1 MLTSLISFL
10 IVLGVLIFVHELGH
24 FWVAKRSKVGVL
36 KFSLGFGPKLFGI
49 KRGETEYLISA
60 FPLGGYVKMLG
71 DDPSEELP
79 EEDRGRA
86 FNYKSVGTRMAIV
99 FAGPF
104 ANFILAWLIFMM
116 ILAMGLAIPIPRLD
130 SALPNINN
138 VLPGSPA
145 EQAGIKSGDRV
156 RSIDGVN
163 IDTWDEM
170 TKVVRRSADK
180 KLHFIVER
188 GGRMVE
194 TDVTPKA
201 APNST
206 EKAPPGAAVGQIGVS
221 SQQLVGEVI
230 KADSIFMA
238 PVLAAKA
245 LWEWCGVI
253 VESVKKLVTAEV
265 SAKNIGGPVLI
276 AQQAGAQAKE
286 GILPLIMFMAV
297 ISINLGI
304 LNLLPIPVLDG
315 GHLFFFMIEALI
327 GKPLDIKHREI
338 AQQIGLVLLLGLML
352 FAMYNDI
359 VRIWDDIVRVVT
371 QR

>member
-1 MLTSLISFL
+1 MLTSLVSFI

-24 FWVAKRSKVGVL
+24 FLVAKRSGVGVL

-49 KRGETEYLISA
+49 KRGETEYLISV
-60 FPLGGYVKMLG
+60 FPLGGYVKMVG

-79 EEDRGRA
+79 EEDRAKA
-86 FNYKSVGTRMAIV
+86 FNHKSVGIRTAIV

-104 ANFILAWLIFMM
+104 ANFLLAWLIFTL
-116 ILAMGLAIPIPRLD
+116 ILAIGLAIPIPRID
-130 SALPNINN
+130 SALPNINT
-138 VLPGSPA
+138 VVAGSPA
-145 EQAGIKSGDRV
+145 EEAGIQSGDRV
-156 RSIDGVN
+156 RSIDGVTV
-163 IDTWDEM
+163 DTWDEM
-170 TKVVRRSADK
+170 TKIVRKSPDK
-180 KLHFIVER
+180 KLHFVIER
-188 GGRMVE
+188 DGKMVE

-201 APNST
+201 KPDDK
-206 EKAPPGAAVGQIGVS
+206 EPVGQIGVS
-221 SQQLVGEVI
+221 SQALVGAVI
-230 KADSIFMA
+230 KADNILMSPILGVQA
-238 PVLAAKA
+238 V
-245 LWEWCGVI
+245 WEWCGVI

-286 GILPLIMFMAV
+286 GVLPLIMFMAV
-297 ISINLGI
+297 ISVNLGI

-338 AQQIGLVLLLGLML
+338 AQQIGLVLLLALMV
-352 FAMYNDI
+352 FAFYN
-359 VRIWDDIVRVVT
+359 DIVRVVT